1 MGGIKK
7 KQKEIKI
14 ASLVETGCLFE
25 EGLILMGQGDAS
37 AFMEGVIHK
46 GKGNMEE
53 EE

>member
-7 KQKEIKI
+7 KQKETKI
-14 ASLVETGCLFE
+14 ASLETGCLFE